1 MTAPMQSATTTTTVA
16 QLARQAAK
24 KSAAPLKP
32 ILKTS
37 SYLGKRKAFDDDS
50 LPSDGTIDGSQ
61 SPRKR
66 QRVEFNMNLEIHE
79 LGTRSVEEVKKEI
92 QEALDGH
99 ARGDDEEY
107 DILKETL
114 SGKQR
119 YYDDDEEDEEPDPS
133 LPEKRRQELKAY
145 MVALASFVPHLGRSA
160 NGLIKEV
167 LKCQWLGRD
176 EQFVRVYTQF
186 LAALVS
192 AQGSYLEQVLLSL
205 VDKFVDTRPSAWAVP
220 CFVPVNKERM
230 QDRLHLAIQYLLRI
244 FPAAHPVLGRIVA
257 KKYPFDEESSRVHLE
272 YVNNLLRLRS
282 YAPRLKTDI
291 MDLIISHLVQIDVR
305 MQTDLDDLDDNLT
318 AMVALAL
325 KSSQAAAEL
334 QGDEDDLDDSDAESV
349 ASEEDEEDNFAK
361 VKAVKENIEKMDSI
375 MNTLFRLNAP
385 QYADPSSDEAFM
397 AFNDLMSEFSQ
408 IILPTY
414 KSRHTQFLVFHIA
427 QKSER
432 LMDAFCGTCINIA
445 FESQRPLVLRQA
457 ACAYLASFVARGAH
471 VPGHIVRTIFDV
483 LGHHLDNMRATY
495 EASCRGPDV
504 RRYAAFYSLTQAL
517 MYIFCF
523 RWRDLVLSVPEDVDR
538 DDPSSYLDQEIE
550 WEADVKD
557 ILRRNI
563 YSRLNP
569 LKVCSP
575 GIVDQF
581 ALLAHRFRFMY
592 IYPLIEAN
600 KRLRL
605 SQFVS
610 TAYSNGGALRESGL
624 DSSDESWQRL
634 DSFFPFDPYQLPT
647 SKHWVD
653 PDYLPWQD
661 IRGLH
666 PDDSDESEDDEAL
679 EEEGIDDAETAT
691 DDETGADN

>member
-1 MTAPMQSATTTTTVA
+1 MTVPMQAATTTTVT
-16 QLARQAAK
+16 QLSRQAAK
-24 KSAAPLKP
+24 IAAAPLKP

-37 SYLGKRKAFDDDS
+37 SYLGKRKASDDDS
-50 LPSDGTIDGSQ
+50 LSSDGIMDGSQ

-79 LGTRSVEEVKKEI
+79 LGTRSVDEVKKEI

-119 YYDDDEEDEEPDPS
+119 FYDDDDDEDEEPDPT
-133 LPEKRRQELKAY
+133 LPEKRRQELKVY

-176 EQFVRVYTQF
+176 DQFVKVYTQF

-205 VDKFVDTRPSAWAVP
+205 VDKFVDSRPTAWEVP
-220 CFVPVNKERM
+220 GFIPVSKQRM
-230 QDRLHLAIQYLLRI
+230 QERLHLAMQYLLRV
-244 FPAAHPVLGRIVA
+244 FPAAHAVLGRIIA
-257 KKYPFDEESSRVHLE
+257 KKYPFDEESTRVHLE
-272 YVNNLLRLRS
+272 YVDNLLRLRS
-282 YAPRLKTDI
+282 YAPRLKTEI
-291 MDLIISHLVQIDVR
+291 MDLIVSHLVQIDVR
-305 MQTDLDDLDDNLT
+305 MQTDLDDLDDSLT

-334 QGDEDDLDDSDAESV
+334 HDDDEDLDDSDAESV
-349 ASEEDEEDNFAK
+349 ASEEEEDDFTK
-361 VKAVKENIEKMDSI
+361 VKAVKESIEKMDSI
-375 MNTLFRLNAP
+375 MNTLFQLNAP
-385 QYADPSSDEAFM
+385 QYADPDSDEALE
-397 AFNDLMSEFSQ
+397 AFGDLMAEFSH

-432 LMDAFCGTCINIA
+432 LMDSFCGTCINIA

-471 VPGHIVRTIFDV
+471 VPGHIVRTIFEV
-483 LGHHLDNMRATY
+483 LGYHLDQMRTMY

-523 RWRDLVLSVPEDVDR
+523 RWRDLVASVPEDVDR
-538 DDPSSYLDQEIE
+538 DDPSSYLDQDIE

-581 ALLAHRFRFMY
+581 ALLAQRFHFMY
-592 IYPLIEAN
+592 VYPLIEAN

-624 DSSDESWQRL
+624 DLSDESWQRL

-647 SKHWVD
+647 SKQWVD
-653 PDYLPWQD
+653 PDYLQWQD

-666 PDDSDESEDDEAL
+666 PDDSDESEDDEEAHD
-679 EEEGIDDAETAT
+679 EEDIEEDTAT
-691 DDETGADN
+691 DDETCVEH

>member
-1 MTAPMQSATTTTTVA
+1 MTVHMQAATTTTVA
-16 QLARQAAK
+16 RLSHQATKLA
-24 KSAAPLKP
+24 AAPLKP

-37 SYLGKRKAFDDDS
+37 PSFLGKRKASDDVN
-50 LPSDGTIDGSQ
+50 LHSDGTMDGSQ

-66 QRVEFNMNLEIHE
+66 QKVEFNMNLEIHE
-79 LGTRSVEEVKKEI
+79 VGTRSVEEVKKEI
-92 QEALDGH
+92 QAALDGH

-114 SGKQR
+114 SGKLR
-119 YYDDDEEDEEPDPS
+119 FYDDDDDDDDEDLDPT
-133 LPEKRRQELKAY
+133 LPEKRRQELKVY
-145 MVALASFVPHLGRSA
+145 MVALSSFVPHLGRSA
-160 NGLIKEV
+160 NGLVKEV

-176 EQFVRVYTQF
+176 DQFVRVYTQF

-205 VDKFVDTRPSAWAVP
+205 VEKFTDSRPTAWAVAGFP
-220 CFVPVNKERM
+220 PVSKERM
-230 QDRLHLAIQYLLRI
+230 QERLHTALRYLLRV
-244 FPAAHPVLGRIVA
+244 FPAAHSVLGRVTA
-257 KKYPFDEESSRVHLE
+257 KKYPFDEESTRVHLA
-272 YVNNLLRLRS
+272 YVDNLLRLRE
-282 YAPRLKTDI
+282 YAAPLKTEI
-291 MDLIISHLVQIDVR
+291 MDLILSHLVQTDVH

-334 QGDEDDLDDSDAESV
+334 QGEDDLDDSDAESV
-349 ASEEDEEDNFAK
+349 ASEEDDEDDEYAK
-361 VKAVKENIEKMDSI
+361 VKTVKETIEKMDFI

-385 QYADPSSDEAFM
+385 QYANPESDEAFET
-397 AFNDLMSEFSQ
+397 FKDLLVEFSN

-471 VPGHIVRTIFDV
+471 VPGHIVRSIFDV
-483 LGHHLDNMRATY
+483 LGYRLDQMRTQY
-495 EASCRGPDV
+495 EASCRGPDT

-523 RWRDLVLSVPEDVDR
+523 RWRDLVASVPEDVDP
-538 DDPSSYLDQEIE
+538 DDPSSYLDQDIE
-550 WEADVKD
+550 WEASVKD
-557 ILRRNI
+557 TLRRNI

-592 IYPLIEAN
+592 VYPLIEAN

-610 TAYSNGGALRESGL
+610 TAYANGGALRESGL
-624 DSSDESWQRL
+624 DLSDESWQRL

-647 SKHWVD
+647 SKQWVD
-653 PDYLPWQD
+653 PDYLQWQD
-661 IRGLH
+661 IPGLN
-666 PDDSDESEDDEAL
+666 PDDSDESEEEVLDEEV
-679 EEEGIDDAETAT
+679 EEDTAT
-691 DDETGADN
+691 DDEAGADD